1 MRIAF
6 ISLLLVLACALR
18 ADAESDYAALLE
30 SHKNKQWARALQQAE
45 AFAKDHAEFKH
56 THAALWMGG
65 NAGLNCDEF
74 VRAEVLYRA
83 LLKDFPQSRH
93 IEKARNEL
101 VTLLVNA
108 RELERCITQCQQNLV
123 ALPQS
128 DNAERWRYTIG
139 ECRFRL
145 WDFKQAEAD
154 LKLFL
159 KDFPAG
165 ALKARAESCLAQIN
179 PPLKVGPDGIVQGYA
194 GKYVG
199 DVRLDRAQKALPG
212 YMQQSLAQLRQ
223 TLGVDLAGKAAVLI
237 EFKDKGFDRDTE
249 RAVTTTIAID
259 YKPVT
264 LMTFY
269 TEFVVV
275 SDSDFRSR
283 ITHELKHAA
292 FRGIMGQAYL
302 NLPKWVRE
310 GLAVYGAGQTNDRIC
325 AVLGGRVFS
334 GKDPRGVLDGIDD
347 ADHTSDDY
355 VEDALAFEWLEKR
368 KTGAVAAFCKRL
380 LAGEACDKL
389 FAELSG
395 LAFAPALQAASK
407 AIAADIEARLGKAE
421 KELVSLQD
429 EQLAA
434 ASRKQDGKWATDFG
448 IAKFSAWLEANP
460 GHLLVPNARYRLA
473 RACIA
478 AQDYAQGRKWL
489 ALVVADDERCTL
501 TDDAQYWIARSLEL
515 EGKTSEAEAA
525 YGVLLRDYC
534 WSSYAAALKD
544 KYKQAGPVKE

>member
-1 MRIAF
+1 MRTMGLC
-6 ISLLLVLACALR
+6 LLMLFAAGLC
-18 ADAESDYAALLE
+18 ADAESDYAALLD
-30 SHKNKQWARALQQAE
+30 SHKNKQWATALQRAE
-45 AFAKDHAEFKH
+45 AFVKDYPEFKH
-56 THAALWMGG
+56 VHAAMWMGG
-65 NAGLNCDEF
+65 NAGLNCDEYA
-74 VRAEVLYRA
+74 RAEVLYRA
-83 LLKDFPQSRH
+83 LLKDHPESRH
-93 IEKARNEL
+93 VEKARNEL

-108 RELERCITQCQQNLV
+108 RALDRCITQCQQNLL
-123 ALPQS
+123 ALPDS
-128 DNAERWRYTIG
+128 TNTERWRFTIG

-154 LKLFL
+154 LKLYL
-159 KDFPAG
+159 KDFPQG
-165 ALKARAESCLAQIN
+165 AFNGRAQACLAQIN
-179 PPLKVGPDGIVQGYA
+179 PPLRAGADGIVLGYA
-194 GKYVG
+194 GKYVD
-199 DVRLDRAQKALPG
+199 DVRLARAQKALPG
-212 YMQQSLAQLRQ
+212 YVRDSFNTLRQ
-223 TLGVDLAGKAAVLI
+223 TLGVDLAGKAPVLF

-269 TEFVVV
+269 TEYVVV

-283 ITHELKHAA
+283 VTHELKHAA
-292 FRGIMGQAYL
+292 FRGVMGQSYL

-310 GLAVYGAGQTNDRIC
+310 GLAVYGARQTDDRVC

-355 VEDALAFEWLEKR
+355 VEDALAFAWLEKR

-380 LAGEACDKL
+380 LAGEAFDKL
-389 FAELSG
+389 FAELAG
-395 LAFAPALQAASK
+395 MAFEPALEAAAK

-434 ASRKQDGKWATDFG
+434 TSRKQDAKWAKDTG
-448 IAKFSAWLEANP
+448 IARFSAWLEANP
-460 GHLLVPNARYRLA
+460 GHVLEPNARYRLG
-473 RACIA
+473 RACIS

-489 ALVVADDERCTL
+489 ELVRADEDRCTL
-501 TDDAQYWIARSLEL
+501 TDDAQYWIARSFEL
-515 EGKTSEAEAA
+515 EGKAEQAEAA

-534 WSSYAAALKD
+534 WSSYAANLKD
-544 KYKQAGPVKE
+544 QYKAAGPVKE